1 MLNNDYFALRN
12 IDASFYNK
20 YEIPSYLLSRL
31 SKESI
36 ILDFG
41 CGFGQLLLALNKA
54 GFTSL
59 AGADINQ
66 AAIEHLKNNGL
77 LVHDLSSNNNQF
89 YESNANKYDSIILAH
104 VLEHFPKD
112 EMISILRQ
120 IRGLLKTGGQ
130 LIVMVPNAQSN
141 TGCYWAYED
150 FTHNT
155 LFTAGSLYYVLRAS
169 GFSQVQFIDIDCT
182 AGMTPINKFVKRCL
196 LGLYRLN
203 YKFWNKVTT
212 SAFHAPSPQI
222 FSYEIKAVAR
232 V

>member
-1 MLNNDYFALRN
+1 MTSDDYFYLRN
-12 IDASFYNK
+12 IDADFYNN
-20 YEIPSYLLSRL
+20 YEMPSYLLTRL
-31 SKESI
+31 SKESS

-41 CGFGQLLLALNKA
+41 CGFGQLLFALKKA
-54 GFTSL
+54 GFSSL
-59 AGADINQ
+59 EGADINQ
-66 AAIEHLKNNGL
+66 AAIEYLKNNGIY
-77 LVHDLSSNNNQF
+77 VHDLSSNNQQF
-89 YESNANKYDSIILAH
+89 YAFNANKYDCVVMGH

-112 EMISILRQ
+112 EMIPILKQ
-120 IRGLLKTGGQ
+120 IRELLKTDGQ

-155 LFTAGSLYYVLRAS
+155 LFTAGSLYYVLKAS
-169 GFSQVQFIDIDCT
+169 GFSQVEFIDIDCT
-182 AGMTPINKFVKRCL
+182 AGMKTINKFVKRCL

-203 YKFWNKVTT
+203 FKFWNKVTT